1 MHTQVGIIGA
11 GPAGLFLAH
20 LLYREG
26 IDCVVLEARSRAYVE
41 DRVRAGVLEQG
52 TVDLMAELGLD
63 QRLRRECM
71 IDEAID
77 IRFGNGKLIHVHFP
91 ELVAGKVVTIYGQQE
106 VVKDLIA
113 ARLADG
119 APIEF
124 EAEVT
129 ALEGLDTDRPTIRY
143 RQHDTEHTL
152 TCDIVA
158 GCDGFHGVCRASIPD
173 GVLTTYDHVFPFGW
187 LGILSEVA
195 ADQGDDLRQSRPRL
209 CAVQP
214 PLARRSRATT
224 CRSRPTRTRR
234 TGPTTASGT
243 SCICA

>member
-1 MHTQVGIIGA
+1 
-11 GPAGLFLAH
+11 
-20 LLYREG
+20 
-26 IDCVVLEARSRAYVE
+26 VVLEARSRAYVE

-63 QRLRRECM
+63 RRLRRECM

-77 IRFGNGKLIHVHFP
+77 IRFGGGKLIHVHFP

-113 ARLADG
+113 ARIADG

-124 EAEVT
+124 EAEVIGFDGST
-129 ALEGLDTDRPTIRY
+129 ATGRRSVTARAIRAHADLRRDRGLRRLSWRLAARDSGR
-143 RQHDTEHTL
+143 
-152 TCDIVA
+152 
-158 GCDGFHGVCRASIPD
+158 RADQLRSRVSVRLARHP
-173 GVLTTYDHVFPFGW
+173 V
-187 LGILSEVA
+187 GIA

-214 PLARRSRATT
+214 P
-224 CRSRPTRTRR
+224 
-234 TGPTTASGT
+234 
-243 SCICA
+243 